1 MFWLDFF
8 LLFIFSSF
16 FLLGEG
22 FLLPVYAVVVVDG
35 AVVVAAAAAAAA
47 ALFPPLLI
55 LSFSPAFSPAAAA
68 DKNLKVTV

>member
-1 MFWLDFF
+1 M
-8 LLFIFSSF
+8 
-16 FLLGEG
+16 
-22 FLLPVYAVVVVDG
+22 LPVYAVVVVDG

-68 DKNLKVTV
+68 DKNLKVTVK